1 MKCCYICLSNKKIMG
16 KNKLDTVVKK
26 INFYHLFLKY
36 FLLMNFNKNK
46 F

>member
-26 INFYHLFLKY
+26 IYFYQLFLKY
-36 FLLMNFNKNK
+36 FFINEF
-46 F
+46 